1 MGPLAFFG
9 LVVIGLVIGVAVQLL
24 GKSTIRYEWLIVAV
38 AISFGGYF
46 ASESFP
52 GSAVFAGIKDWGPAI
67 DGLLVIP
74 AATGAIILGIVADLG
89 MRTSPETQPGY

>member
-1 MGPLAFFG
+1 MGPLAFVS
-9 LVVIGLVIGVAVQLL
+9 LVVIGLIIGFAVQLL

-38 AISFGGYF
+38 AITFGGYF

-52 GSAVFAGIKDWGPAI
+52 GSTVFANIKDWGPVF
-67 DGLLVIP
+67 DGLHVIP
-74 AATGAIILGIVADLG
+74 AAIGAIILGVVADLG

>member
-1 MGPLAFFG
+1 MGPLAFVS
-9 LVVIGLVIGVAVQLL
+9 LVVIGLIIGFAVQLL

-38 AISFGGYF
+38 AITFGGYF

-52 GSAVFAGIKDWGPAI
+52 GSTVFANIKDWGPVF
-67 DGLLVIP
+67 DGLHVIP
-74 AATGAIILGIVADLG
+74 AVIGAIILGVVADLG